1 MKLETPFQVKLGGM
15 DGEGYRIAWGGWGM
29 SKATAAGQ
37 PILEKS
43 VGKLASSRPLLPF
56 KVATLP

>member
-1 MKLETPFQVKLGGM
+1 
-15 DGEGYRIAWGGWGM
+15 M

>member
-1 MKLETPFQVKLGGM
+1 MGKAIGLPG
-15 DGEGYRIAWGGWGM
+15 GGWGM

-43 VGKLASSRPLLPF
+43 GKVGQTGLLKAF
-56 KVATLP
+56 AAI

>member
-1 MKLETPFQVKLGGM
+1 MGKAIGLPG
-15 DGEGYRIAWGGWGM
+15 GGWGM

>member
-43 VGKLASSRPLLPF
+43 GKVGQTGLLKAF
-56 KVATLP
+56 AAI